1 MNKESQILASLKHE
15 IQSSLRVANS
25 RETRRLSREF
35 KDLNETTT
43 ATATGT
49 SKTLKVYLNKT
60 TPRHVNQAFN
70 LYISLPSL
78 HNYDVKW
85 PNFEL
90 TWEREQQGDKVYFLS
105 LTLDTVPSLQFQPNF
120 PTFK

>member
-78 HNYDVKW
+78 HNYDVK
-85 PNFEL
+85 
-90 TWEREQQGDKVYFLS
+90 
-105 LTLDTVPSLQFQPNF
+105 
-120 PTFK
+120 